1 MDWPVLDENHLI
13 SPLNWIGFLTLSQF
27 LNLLLI
33 EALIL
38 SIKFFSVGV
47 TFYLKFIFIMF
58 LYCKEYLC
66 LVWVGLSNYHLDIF
80 NNIQKRV

>member
-38 SIKFFSVGV
+38 SIKSFSVGV
-47 TFYLKFIFIMF
+47 TFYLKFISIMF
-58 LYCKEYLC
+58 LYCKEYRC
-66 LVWVGLSNYHLDIF
+66 LVWVGLANYHFDIF
-80 NNIQKRV
+80 NNMQKRV